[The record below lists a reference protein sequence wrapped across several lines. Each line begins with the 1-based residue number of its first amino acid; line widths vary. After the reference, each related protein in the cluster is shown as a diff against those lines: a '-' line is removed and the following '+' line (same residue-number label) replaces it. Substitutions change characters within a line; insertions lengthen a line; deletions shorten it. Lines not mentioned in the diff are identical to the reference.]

1 MVSRRSG
8 KNWAISIHADILLV
22 RFIYHADCDDHPP
35 GISRFLAGFTSGV
48 VRSSI
53 SRFRHLGGSPMVR
66 CMMARVDTAI
76 LGWSGVLLRSGAADL
91 FLNLDR
97 NGNSARDWSINPN
110 LCFTVDAGMPC

>member
-1 MVSRRSG
+1 MRIAMIIRLGSP
-8 KNWAISIHADILLV
+8 D
-22 RFIYHADCDDHPP
+22 
-35 GISRFLAGFTSGV
+35 FLAGLISGV

-53 SRFRHLGGSPMVR
+53 SRFRHLGGSPMVG
-66 CMMARVDTAI
+66 CLMARVDTAI